1 MTSETGEHIHFWAHI
16 QLACQYYHDHKLLSF
31 DQFDQ
36 VNWKSIHRTLH
47 GLPRLFQLWASK
59 HVLGIVGTMKFL
71 ANQDNRSP
79 LCPSCLEC
87 KETCKHILCC
97 AEVGR
102 AAAFSQSTQEIKRWM
117 EDHHTHPNILLILL
131 NYLRGRGNITCL
143 ECLDNLNLPTI
154 FRDFVASQDIIGWD
168 GFVTG
173 MVSSKLLPIQSAV
186 SHSSRSSPS
195 AEQWITGLITQLLQV
210 TLTQWIYQCALVH
223 DRMTG
228 TLISAHEEDLLKEVK
243 SQLAIGPD
251 GLNGQ
256 DRFLLECNFDE
267 LATTTGQQQEY
278 WLLAIQAAREVS
290 RIRTAKADVEQQ
302 RESGNG
308 LETGI

>member
-1 MTSETGEHIHFWAHI
+1 MTPETGEHIHFWAHI
-16 QLACQYYHDHKLLSF
+16 QLTCQYYHNHKLLSF

-36 VNWKSIHRTLH
+36 VDWKSIHRTLH
-47 GLPRLFQLWASK
+47 VLPRLFQLWASK
-59 HVLGIVGTMKFL
+59 HVLGIAGTIKFL

-87 KETCKHILCC
+87 NKTGKHIARC

-102 AAAFSQSTQEIKRWM
+102 AAAFSQSTQELKRWM
-117 EDHHTHPNILLILL
+117 EDHNTHPDLLLLLL
-131 NYLRGRGNITCL
+131 NYLRGQGTITCL
-143 ECLDNLNLPTI
+143 ECLDNLNLPMI
-154 FRDFVASQDIIGWD
+154 FRDFAVSQD

-173 MVSSKLLPIQSAV
+173 IVSSKLLPIQSAV

-195 AEQWITGLITQLLQV
+195 AEWWIAGLIMQLLQV
-210 TLTQWIYQCALVH
+210 THTQWIYWCVLVH

-228 TLISAHEEDLLKEVK
+228 TLILAHKEDLLKEVEN
-243 SQLAIGPD
+243 QLAIGPG
-251 GLNGQ
+251 GLDEQ

-267 LATTTGQQQEY
+267 LATTTGKQQEY

-290 RIRTAKADVEQQ
+290 RIRTAKANVEQQ
-302 RESGNG
+302 RGSGNG
-308 LETGI
+308 LETGIE